1 MLWSFLNGMCI
12 VVVATADDNND
23 DADDVADDDGGC
35 IFRTLTNIY
44 IGTDVMFMVVS
55 KWCVHFCCCFC

>member
-35 IFRTLTNIY
+35 VFRTLTNILY
-44 IGTDVMFMVVS
+44 RY
-55 KWCVHFCCCFC
+55 

>member
-35 IFRTLTNIY
+35 VFRTLTNILY
-44 IGTDVMFMVVS
+44 RY
-55 KWCVHFCCCFC
+55 WCYVYGRF

>member
-23 DADDVADDDGGC
+23 DADDVADDDCGC
-35 IFRTLTNIY
+35 IFRTLTNILY
-44 IGTDVMFMVVS
+44 RY
-55 KWCVHFCCCFC
+55 

>member
-35 IFRTLTNIY
+35 IFRTLTNILY
-44 IGTDVMFMVVS
+44 RY
-55 KWCVHFCCCFC
+55 